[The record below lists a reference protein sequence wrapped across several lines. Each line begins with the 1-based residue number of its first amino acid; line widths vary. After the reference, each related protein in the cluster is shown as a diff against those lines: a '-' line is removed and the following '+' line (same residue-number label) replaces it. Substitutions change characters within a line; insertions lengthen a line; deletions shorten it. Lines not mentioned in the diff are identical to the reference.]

1 MGGAGGDVGAP
12 GAGGLTDVSL
22 GLLALPALEAV
33 LMGLLAGLVGAL
45 ALLSRR
51 VFFTE
56 SLTHATFPGAIIGVV
71 VATWIAAALGH
82 GRPGF
87 ELLSAMLLV
96 GAALMCLPMAALMRA
111 LARVEGLGPQSAAG
125 IVLTIG
131 SALGYFLAGWFKP
144 LPLKIDSFLT
154 GSVLNVGRVDVA
166 AVGAVLVVAVAVVA
180 LTDRALVFH
189 AFDPVGHRAAGLRA
203 GWAEGAVLVLIT
215 STIVVLVPAVG
226 TILPIALIAA
236 PAAALAPSARS
247 ARGLLIGAPL
257 LGAASALV
265 GLVLGVA
272 LRLSVGGMI
281 AAIVAAV
288 YLVAVCWRAIRRGSP
303 VPRADRP

>member
-1 MGGAGGDVGAP
+1 MSA
-12 GAGGLTDVSL
+12 VSA
-22 GLLALPALEAV
+22 GLLALPALEAL

-56 SLTHATFPGAIIGVV
+56 SLTHATFPGAILGVV
-71 VATWIAAALGH
+71 AATWIAGALGH

-87 ELLSAMLLV
+87 ELLSTMLLI
-96 GAALMCLPMAALMRA
+96 GAALMCLPMAALMRV

-131 SALGYFLAGWFKP
+131 FALGYFLASWFKP

-154 GSVLNVGRVDVA
+154 GSVLNVGRVDVV
-166 AVGAVLVVAVAVVA
+166 AVATVLAVAVAVVA
-180 LTDRALVFH
+180 LTGRALVFH

-203 GWAEGAVLVLIT
+203 LWAEGAVLVLIT
-215 STIVVLVPAVG
+215 ATIVVLVPAVG

-247 ARGLLIGAPL
+247 ARGLLLTAPL
-257 LGAASALV
+257 LGAACALG
-265 GLVLGVA
+265 GLALGVA

-281 AAIVAAV
+281 AAVAAAV
-288 YLVAVCWRAIRRGSP
+288 YLVAACWRGLRRRCP
-303 VPRADRP
+303 APRAGRP

>member
-1 MGGAGGDVGAP
+1 MSGIGE
-12 GAGGLTDVSL
+12 VSP
-22 GLLALPALEAV
+22 GLLVLPVVEVV

-87 ELLSAMLLV
+87 ELLSTMLLA

-131 SALGYFLAGWFKP
+131 FALGYFLAGWFRP

-166 AVGAVLVVAVAVVA
+166 AVGAVLAVAVLVVA
-180 LTDRALVFH
+180 LTGRSLVFH

-203 GWAEGAVLVLIT
+203 GWAEGAVLILIT
-215 STIVVLVPAVG
+215 ATIVVLVPAVG

-236 PAAALAPSARS
+236 PAAALAPSVRT

-257 LGAASALV
+257 LGAASALA

-281 AAIVAAV
+281 AAVAASV
-288 YLVAVCWRAIRRGSP
+288 YLAAACWRGIRRGSP
-303 VPRADRP
+303 ARRADRP